1 MQDKTA
7 RTDHPI
13 HPMLASRWSPRA
25 FSARLLDTDTINS
38 IFEAARWS
46 PSANNLQPWAFVFA
60 ERGTSD
66 FEVLCGCLKESNL
79 LWARNAAL
87 LGLALERP
95 AKPDGSPNPH
105 ARYDLGQAAAH
116 MTFQAC
122 ALGLH
127 IHQMAGFDPAQAS
140 ALLGI
145 PPDLLPVTAFAIGY
159 LGEASSL
166 PASVQ
171 EKELAIRSRYPT
183 SAFVQVGRWPKHVD

>member
-1 MQDKTA
+1 MSDKTA

-25 FSARLLDTDTINS
+25 FSARLLDGDS
-38 IFEAARWS
+38 IASLFEAARWS
-46 PSANNLQPWAFVFA
+46 PSANNLQPWSFIYA
-60 ERGTSD
+60 ERGMPA
-66 FEVLCGCLKESNL
+66 FEVLCRCLKESNA

-95 AKPDGSPNPH
+95 QKPDGSPNPH
-105 ARYDLGQAAAH
+105 ARYDLGQAVAH

-127 IHQMAGFDPAQAS
+127 IHQMAGFDPDHARKA
-140 ALLGI
+140 LGI
-145 PPDLLPVTAFAIGY
+145 PADLLPVTAFTVGY

-166 PASVQ
+166 PATVQ
-171 EKELAIRSRYPT
+171 EKELAARSRNPA
-183 SAFVQVGRWPKHVD
+183 SGFVHAGRWPNHVD